1 MEPLHALLAGAA
13 ALVAAG
19 GGGYWWWRRRQAP
32 GPADSASPAPSP
44 PADHVAR
51 PAFTPSPAV
60 SSASLAAVSSA
71 PPAAVPASTDG
82 MAAEKSSQV
91 LLESQREARVLVEQA
106 RVQAQQLL
114 RDAELQARDLA
125 MRRREELNRELEAA
139 RAELREQERRLEKR
153 EAALEQKLRELQR
166 KEKHL
171 EQTREKLAER
181 REQWEKKHH
190 QLDEL
195 LAQQMQQLQQIS
207 GLSREGAEKLL
218 LERLEK
224 ELAAEL
230 AERIRRHEERVREI
244 AEQKAREILAT
255 AIQRWSAQYTSTLTV
270 STVDIPSDDIKG
282 RIIGREGRNIRTFE
296 KITGVDVIVDDTP
309 GVVVVSA
316 FDNVRRETARRA
328 LVRLIEDGR
337 IHPSRIEEVVSETQ
351 AEMEKYLMELGR
363 QAARDAD
370 VPLLHDKLIHLLGR
384 LHFRTSYSQN
394 VLAHSVEVAHLCGL
408 MAGELGLNPAL
419 ARRCGLLHDIG
430 KAADHEM
437 EGGHP
442 KVGAELA
449 RRYGENNP
457 DVLHAIQCHHDD
469 ITSDHIYT
477 VLVAAADAISA
488 SRPGA
493 RRETLEKYIRRM
505 EELEAVAC
513 SFPEVEQAF
522 AIQAGRELRVIAN
535 AHKTTDADAAR
546 LCREIARAIEQQL
559 DYPGE
564 IKVTVIRETRFVDTA
579 R

>member
-32 GPADSASPAPSP
+32 GPAESASPAPSP

-195 LAQQMQQLQQIS
+195 LAQQMQQLQQLS

-224 ELAAEL
+224 ELSAEL

>member
-19 GGGYWWWRRRQAP
+19 GGGYWWWRRRQVP
-32 GPADSASPAPSP
+32 GPAESASPAPAS
-44 PADHVAR
+44 PADNSPI
-51 PAFTPSPAV
+51 PASTVSPAV
-60 SSASLAAVSSA
+60 SSSGISAVA
-71 PPAAVPASTDG
+71 PATSAAVPASADG
-82 MAAEKSSQV
+82 VVAEKSSQV
-91 LLESQREARVLVEQA
+91 LLESQREARMLVEQA

-153 EAALEQKLRELQR
+153 EAALEQKARELQR

-181 REQWEKKHH
+181 REQWEKKHQ

-195 LAQQMQQLQQIS
+195 LAQQMQQLQQLS

-224 ELAAEL
+224 ELSAEL

-337 IHPSRIEEVVSETQ
+337 IHPSRIEEVVNETQ

-370 VPLLHDKLIHLLGR
+370 VQLLHDKLIHLLGR

>member
-370 VPLLHDKLIHLLGR
+370 VQLLHDKLIHLLGR

-493 RRETLEKYIRRM
+493 RRETLEKYIRWM